1 MQYAR
6 FLVLLLSGLV
16 VVGCGGGM
24 NDDEVV
30 EKSAFKMPTKENTWV
45 RKETVSK
52 SKEEFFANAGKKST
66 EVPIDPALKSKLK
79 KPVTLL
85 PIKTKEE
92 CLTQADALD
101 QKRTE
106 VQKRG
111 GVWHAYEKVVQAKPY
126 SDYGMQLDSQTNRLV
141 FSLQHICK
149 NADEIHLG
157 GWGAETVRKFESMG
171 KEGFI
176 NYFLTLG
183 AVQGDIDRWVRFAEF
198 AIQSRDR
205 KVPYSEIGE
214 SLAQAKVLVDLY
226 DDLSQR
232 EISDDAILQT
242 FLTEGATLLN
252 VINESFTADPRIV
265 LALQYE
271 EVFPFEDLKGQM

>member
-6 FLVLLLSGLV
+6 FLVFLLSGLV
-16 VVGCGGGM
+16 IVGCGGGM

-66 EVPIDPALKSKLK
+66 EVSIDPALKSKLK
-79 KPVTLL
+79 KPAELS
-85 PIKTKEE
+85 IKIKEE
-92 CLTQADALD
+92 CLARADALD

-111 GVWHAYEKVVQAKPY
+111 GIWHAYEKVVQAKPY
-126 SDYGMQLDSQTNRLV
+126 SNYGMQLDSQINRLV

-149 NADEIHLG
+149 NAEEIHLS
-157 GWGAETVRKFESMG
+157 GWGAETVRQFESMG
-171 KEGFI
+171 KEGFT

-183 AVQGDIDRWVRFAEF
+183 AVSGDIDGWVRFAEF

-214 SLAQAKVLVDLY
+214 SLAQAQPLVDLY

-232 EISDDAILQT
+232 KISDDASLQT
-242 FLTEGATLLN
+242 FLTEGATLLS
-252 VINESFTADPRIV
+252 VINESFTTDPRIV

-271 EVFPFEDLKGQM
+271 EVFPFEDLKGHM

>member
-6 FLVLLLSGLV
+6 FLVFLLSGLV
-16 VVGCGGGM
+16 IVGCGGGM

-66 EVPIDPALKSKLK
+66 EVSIDPALKSKLK
-79 KPVTLL
+79 KPAELF
-85 PIKTKEE
+85 IKIKEE
-92 CLTQADALD
+92 CLARADALD

-111 GVWHAYEKVVQAKPY
+111 GIWHAYEKVVQAKPY
-126 SDYGMQLDSQTNRLV
+126 SNYGMQLDSQINRLV

-149 NADEIHLG
+149 NAEEIHLS
-157 GWGAETVRKFESMG
+157 GWGAETVRQFESMG
-171 KEGFI
+171 KEGFT
-176 NYFLTLG
+176 NHFLTLG
-183 AVQGDIDRWVRFAEF
+183 AVSGDIDRWVRFAEF
-198 AIQSRDR
+198 AIQSRER

-214 SLAQAKVLVDLY
+214 SLAQAQPLVDLY

-232 EISDDAILQT
+232 KISDDASLQT

-252 VINESFTADPRIV
+252 VINESFTTDPRIV

-271 EVFPFEDLKGQM
+271 EVFPFEDLKGHM

>member
-6 FLVLLLSGLV
+6 FLVFLLSGLV

-66 EVPIDPALKSKLK
+66 EVSIDPALKSKLK
-79 KPVTLL
+79 KPAELS
-85 PIKTKEE
+85 IKIKEE
-92 CLTQADALD
+92 CLARADALD

-111 GVWHAYEKVVQAKPY
+111 GIWHAYEKVVQAKPY
-126 SDYGMQLDSQTNRLV
+126 SNYGMQLDSQINRLV

-149 NADEIHLG
+149 NAEEIHLS
-157 GWGAETVRKFESMG
+157 GWGAETVRQFESMG
-171 KEGFI
+171 KEGFT

-183 AVQGDIDRWVRFAEF
+183 AVSGDIDRWVRFAEF
-198 AIQSRDR
+198 AIQSRER

-214 SLAQAKVLVDLY
+214 SLAQAQPLVDLY

-232 EISDDAILQT
+232 KISDDASLQT

-252 VINESFTADPRIV
+252 VINESFTTDPRIV

-271 EVFPFEDLKGQM
+271 EVFPFEDLKGHM

>member
-6 FLVLLLSGLV
+6 FLVFLLSGLV
-16 VVGCGGGM
+16 IVGCGGGM

-79 KPVTLL
+79 KPAELS
-85 PIKTKEE
+85 IKIKEE
-92 CLTQADALD
+92 CLARADALD

-111 GVWHAYEKVVQAKPY
+111 GIWHAYEKVVQAKPY
-126 SDYGMQLDSQTNRLV
+126 SNYGMQLDSQINRLV

-149 NADEIHLG
+149 NAEEIHLS
-157 GWGAETVRKFESMG
+157 GWGAETVRQFESMG
-171 KEGFI
+171 KEGFT

-183 AVQGDIDRWVRFAEF
+183 AVSGDIDRWVRFAEF
-198 AIQSRDR
+198 AIQSRER

-214 SLAQAKVLVDLY
+214 SLAQAQPLVDLY

-232 EISDDAILQT
+232 KISDDASLQT

-252 VINESFTADPRIV
+252 VINESFTTDPRIV

-271 EVFPFEDLKGQM
+271 EVFPFEDLKGHM

>member
-6 FLVLLLSGLV
+6 FLVFLLSGLV

-79 KPVTLL
+79 KPAELS
-85 PIKTKEE
+85 IKIKEE
-92 CLTQADALD
+92 CLARADALD

-111 GVWHAYEKVVQAKPY
+111 GIWHAYEKVVQAKPY
-126 SDYGMQLDSQTNRLV
+126 SNYGMQLDSQINRLV

-149 NADEIHLG
+149 NAEEIHLS
-157 GWGAETVRKFESMG
+157 GWGAETVRQFESMG
-171 KEGFI
+171 KEGFT
-176 NYFLTLG
+176 NHFLTLG
-183 AVQGDIDRWVRFAEF
+183 AVSGDIDRWVRFAEF
-198 AIQSRDR
+198 AIQSRER

-214 SLAQAKVLVDLY
+214 SLAQAQPLVDLY

-232 EISDDAILQT
+232 KISDDASLQT

-252 VINESFTADPRIV
+252 VINESFTTDPRIV

-271 EVFPFEDLKGQM
+271 EVFPFEDLKGHM

>member
-6 FLVLLLSGLV
+6 FLVFLLSGLV

-79 KPVTLL
+79 KPAELS
-85 PIKTKEE
+85 IKIKEE
-92 CLTQADALD
+92 CLARADALD

-111 GVWHAYEKVVQAKPY
+111 GIWHAYEKVVQAKPY
-126 SDYGMQLDSQTNRLV
+126 SNYGMQLDSQINRLV

-149 NADEIHLG
+149 NAEEIHLS
-157 GWGAETVRKFESMG
+157 GWGAETVRQFESMG
-171 KEGFI
+171 KEGFT

-183 AVQGDIDRWVRFAEF
+183 AVSGDIDRWVRFAEF
-198 AIQSRDR
+198 AIQSRER

-214 SLAQAKVLVDLY
+214 SLAQAQPLVDLY

-232 EISDDAILQT
+232 KISDDASLQT

-252 VINESFTADPRIV
+252 VINESFTTDPRIV

-271 EVFPFEDLKGQM
+271 EVFPFEDLKGHM